1 MGECPAINLLRA
13 TLARPR
19 SPAVSDNVRNL
30 LWLLLLA
37 ALWGPSF
44 LFMKVAVAEVPPLS
58 IAASRVLIG
67 AAFLLIVLRLQR
79 KHLPRDRRVLK
90 DLAIV
95 ALVHNAL
102 PFVLFAWGEQYIS
115 SALASILNGT
125 TPLFT
130 IILAHFFVA
139 GDRLTVPKVIGVL
152 LGFVGLLLLV
162 APSLAGGLQ
171 ASTLGILAVTL
182 AAASYGVAIIYT
194 RNHLRGL
201 PPLVAPGTQLSLAT
215 IYLLPLALVV
225 DQPWTLPTP
234 SPTVVLSLL
243 ALGVMGT
250 GLAFV
255 VYYRLL
261 ETAPPTYVS
270 MVTYVIPVFGVV
282 LGVLV
287 LDEELTWLTLAG
299 FVLILAGVMI
309 VNGLFQ
315 RRAAPEPVV
324 PIAPLD

>member
-1 MGECPAINLLRA
+1 MSANL
-13 TLARPR
+13 
-19 SPAVSDNVRNL
+19 SNL

-44 LFMKVAVAEVPPLS
+44 LFIKVAVAELPPLS

-67 AAFLLIVLRLQR
+67 ATFLLVVLRIQH
-79 KHLPRDRRVLK
+79 KQLPRDRRVLRH
-90 DLAIV
+90 LALV

-139 GDRLTVPKVIGVL
+139 GDRLTVPKAIGVL
-152 LGFVGLLLLV
+152 LGFGGLLMLV
-162 APSLAGGLQ
+162 SPSLVGGMQ
-171 ASTLGILAVTL
+171 ASTLGIVAVTL
-182 AAASYGVAIIYT
+182 AAACYGVAIVYS

-201 PPLVAPGTQLSLAT
+201 PPLVAPATQLSLAAL
-215 IYLLPLALVV
+215 YLLPLALVV
-225 DQPWTLPTP
+225 DRPWGLPAL
-234 SPTVVLSLL
+234 SPTVILSLL
-243 ALGVMGT
+243 ALGLLGT

-261 ETAPPTYVS
+261 ETAPPTYLS
-270 MVTYVIPVFGVV
+270 MVTYLIPVFGVI

-287 LDEELTWLTLAG
+287 LDEQLTWLTLAG
-299 FVLILAGVMI
+299 FGLILAGVMT
-309 VNGLFQ
+309 VNGVFR
-315 RRAAPEPVV
+315 RRAAPEPAPPV
-324 PIAPLD
+324 APLD